1 MSVDS
6 TVSGLLRQIATQDF
20 VELRNEMGRAG
31 KLAVQAAVV
40 EQYGFEYAEA
50 WRAGGTGQNDPT
62 LVVHMYRDA
71 RPEARAREAATI
83 AAFPQAGQGGAV
95 PGLRPG
101 TLKPLPEMEQAVAHL
116 KDRIGF
122 DAMADAA
129 SAAQKRIAWGGMG
142 VVVLMLLI
150 LGHYLGALIGGA
162 LLSGFLLFAF
172 RIGDVR
178 RRKITERLTAAG
190 FAAVRDEHG
199 RQRFLRPGQQLP
211 GHANPFA
218 G

>member
-6 TVSGLLRQIATQDF
+6 TVSGLLRQIATQDV
-20 VELRNEMGRAG
+20 VEVRDEMGGLRRVA
-31 KLAVQAAVV
+31 ARAAVV
-40 EQYGFEYAEA
+40 EQYGFEYGGA
-50 WRAGGTGQNDPT
+50 WREGHNKST
-62 LVVHMYRDA
+62 LVACLYRDT

-83 AAFPQAGQGGAV
+83 AAFPQAGRGGPV
-95 PGLRPG
+95 PGMRPG
-101 TLKPLPEMEQAVAHL
+101 TLKPLPEAEQTVAHL
-116 KDRIGF
+116 KDRIAF
-122 DAMADAA
+122 DVTAEAA
-129 SAAQKRIAWGGMG
+129 GPKQKRFVWAITAGL
-142 VVVLMLLI
+142 VLTLLI
-150 LGHYLGALIGGA
+150 AGYYLGALVGGA

-218 G
+218 N